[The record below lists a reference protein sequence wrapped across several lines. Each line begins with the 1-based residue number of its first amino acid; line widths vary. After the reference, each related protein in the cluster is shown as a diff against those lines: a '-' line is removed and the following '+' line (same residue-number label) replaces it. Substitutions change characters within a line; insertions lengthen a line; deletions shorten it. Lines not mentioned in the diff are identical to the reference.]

1 MKILIIEDEKDLVRI
16 LKRGLEEHSFTVEVA
31 YDGQEGLYLAETFP
45 YDAIVLDLML
55 PGIDGFSIL
64 KRLRESKKDVPVIV
78 LTARGEVEERVKGLN
93 LGADDYI
100 PKPFNFSEL
109 LARLRA
115 VLRRHK
121 GEASSIIEISDLKID
136 MNSHTVLRGNKEI
149 QLTANEYKILE
160 YLALH
165 KGRVVS
171 RTELLEHIYDINS
184 DPDSN
189 VIDVYINYLRR
200 KIDRGHEKKLIHT
213 VRGAGY
219 MLKE

>member
-16 LKRGLEEHSFTVEVA
+16 LKKGLEEHSFTVETA
-31 YDGQEGLYLAETFP
+31 YEGEEGLYLAETFP
-45 YDAIVLDLML
+45 YDAVVLDLML
-55 PGIDGFSIL
+55 PEIDGFSIL
-64 KRLRESKKDVPVIV
+64 ERLRKSKKDVPVIV
-78 LTARGEVEERVKGLN
+78 LTAKGGVEERVRGLN

-100 PKPFNFSEL
+100 PKPFDFSEL

-115 VLRRHK
+115 VIRRHK
-121 GEASSIIEISDLKID
+121 GEASPVIEVSDLEID
-136 MNSHTVLRGNKEI
+136 MNSHRVRRAGREV

-165 KGRVVS
+165 KGRVIS

-200 KIDRGHEKKLIHT
+200 KIDRDHDKKLIHT

-219 MLKE
+219 ILKE